1 MLILLYNKAS
11 LLAETITR
19 IFLWKAYQYPES
31 TTSLY
36 IIINNGIFLTKS
48 PNLELTDNLIIIL
61 ILACLILIDSF
72 LSLNSL
78 FNFIDILKNAYAK
91 CDKESV
97 RLILNQIEK
106 LNMRNKLNMN
116 KVAKN
121 NNSLLTNM
129 IKY

>member
-1 MLILLYNKAS
+1 M
-11 LLAETITR
+11 AETITR
-19 IFLWKAYQYPES
+19 IFLWKAYQYHEN

-48 PNLELTDNLIIIL
+48 PNLELTDNLIIIP

-97 RLILNQIEK
+97 RLILSQIEK

-116 KVAKN
+116 IIAN
-121 NNSLLTNM
+121 NNSLLTNR